1 MMFWVKSLIKLI
13 KVIILMYL
21 NQIVI
26 PLRAVL
32 IFSGIY

>member
-1 MMFWVKSLIKLI
+1 MMIRVKSFIEFI

-21 NQIVI
+21 NQMVI
-26 PLRAVL
+26 PPRAVL

>member
-1 MMFWVKSLIKLI
+1 MMFRVKSLIKLI

-21 NQIVI
+21 NQMVI
-26 PLRAVL
+26 PPRTVL

>member
-1 MMFWVKSLIKLI
+1 MMIRVKSFIKLI

-21 NQIVI
+21 NQMVI
-26 PLRAVL
+26 PPRAVL

>member
-1 MMFWVKSLIKLI
+1 MMFRVKSLIKLI

-21 NQIVI
+21 NQMVI
-26 PLRAVL
+26 PLRVVL